1 MFGVDGRRDGGEVD
15 LKHLRH
21 HDHSDDREAGHFA
34 MVTRLNGKVLGMD
47 DGEQVRILRG
57 D

>member
-47 DGEQVRILRG
+47 DGEEVRILRG